1 MAGMGEGTEHSDL
14 DAAFERV
21 YAELKRHARAKL
33 SRMPHGETL
42 TPTVLVSEA
51 YVKLRQARDLEFTSK
66 RHFFAMAARAM
77 RQIIVD
83 QARAAHAEKRGG
95 GRQDVTLDEEHISLA
110 RDAGEMLDL
119 DRALTE
125 LDRMSPRQ
133 RELVELKFFAGLSVH
148 DIAELMGTSP
158 RTAWREWERA
168 RAYLHARLQQA

>member
-1 MAGMGEGTEHSDL
+1 MGEDADQDGL

-21 YAELKRHARAKL
+21 YAELKQQARSNL
-33 SRMPHGETL
+33 SRLPHGATL

-51 YVKLRQARDLEFTSK
+51 YVKLRQATDLEFTS
-66 RHFFAMAARAM
+66 RHHFFAMAARAM

-83 QARAAHAEKRGG
+83 QARAAYAEKRGG
-95 GRQDVTLDEEHISLA
+95 GRQPVTLHEEHLSIA

-133 RELVELKFFAGLSVH
+133 RELVELKFFAGLSVNE
-148 DIAELMGTSP
+148 IAELLDTSP

-168 RAYLHARLQQA
+168 RAYLHARLRNA